1 MPNTFN
7 DLKEQ
12 LEHMN
17 SVIQKM
23 KEPAEAM
30 NRQIQ
35 SIRKPFEDINKQIYS
50 SDKPLPTANPYRPPV
65 AENPIL
71 ETNRILLNLIET
83 VEGQFNQINKT
94 LDEGRQARIK
104 ADKKSNIVNFVIIFF
119 AAASFITSLFALL
132 K

>member
-35 SIRKPFEDINKQIYS
+35 SIRKPFEDIKKQIYS

-65 AENPIL
+65 AENPTL
-71 ETNRILLNLIET
+71 ETNNILLNLIET

-94 LDEGRQARIK
+94 LDEEQQARIK
-104 ADKKSNIVNFVIIFF
+104 ADISSRRFNTAAIIVSVFTLIFTIV
-119 AAASFITSLFALL
+119 AIL
-132 K
+132 